1 MKKKYICIIAVAFV
15 ILITFSLGVLFAKTN
30 NSFKTSDV
38 IYNYESSVKS
48 NEKTI
53 FCSYSCDVEDLRSLV
68 GNADYVF
75 VGKIESNDGYCYE
88 NPIEKETEDGNI
100 LLYDTYTNYSVKV
113 ITNIKGKLKESSSIS
128 IKKWGGLDYY
138 NDFYHVV
145 ENDVLPENGNTYI
158 FTAYVQVDGT
168 LLVSGAYSNI
178 PLDEENG
185 EQQIKAFK
193 KAYKYEEKFNRKR
206 YSIK

>member
-1 MKKKYICIIAVAFV
+1 MKKKIICIIIAFF
-15 ILITFSLGVLFAKTN
+15 ITISLGISFAKLN
-30 NSFKTSDV
+30 NSFKTSNV
-38 IYNYESSVKS
+38 IYNFESSVKS

-53 FCSYSCDVEDLRSLV
+53 FCSYSCNVEDLRSLV

-88 NPIEKETEDGNI
+88 NPVKKETEDGNI
-100 LLYDTYTNYSVKV
+100 ILYDTYTNYTVEIIS
-113 ITNIKGKLKESSSIS
+113 NIKGKLKKSIS

-138 NDFYHVV
+138 DDFYHVA
-145 ENDVLPENGNTYI
+145 ENDILPENGNTYI
-158 FTAYVQVDGT
+158 FTAYVQADGR

-178 PLDEENG
+178 PLDKENG
-185 EQQIKAFK
+185 QQQIKAFK